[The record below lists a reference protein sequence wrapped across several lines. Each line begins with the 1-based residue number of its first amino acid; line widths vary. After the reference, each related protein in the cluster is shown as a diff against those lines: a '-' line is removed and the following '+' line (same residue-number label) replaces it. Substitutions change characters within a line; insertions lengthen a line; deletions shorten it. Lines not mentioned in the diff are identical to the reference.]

1 MVLLSLQC
9 EARRTQR
16 DIAATKPD
24 IFLSSIG
31 VWNCNFLGYAEKV
44 STALKEHAQAWAAKQ
59 GRRYEYVKS
68 SRASKEEIAVAIA
81 AAMGSRR
88 DWSAF

>member
-9 EARRTQR
+9 GGAENAARHSRNQT
-16 DIAATKPD
+16 D

-44 STALKEHAQAWAAKQ
+44 STALKEHAQAWSAKQ
-59 GRRYEYVKS
+59 GRPYEYVES